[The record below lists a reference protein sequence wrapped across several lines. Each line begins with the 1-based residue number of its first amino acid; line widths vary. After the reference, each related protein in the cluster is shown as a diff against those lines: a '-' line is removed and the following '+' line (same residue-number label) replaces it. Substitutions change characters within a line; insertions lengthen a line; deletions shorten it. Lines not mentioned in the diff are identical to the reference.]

1 MKKHMQKNNQTVFI
15 GTLIVLVVIV
25 LALSAYIVNIR
36 TQNQSTSSQ
45 AEELL
50 NLQSSSISTNSTY
63 FNKQDVAFFD
73 MTAGDLKGKLYGLK
87 SNNEQDVLNFLSA
100 DPQLEVQQGNVLSL
114 IPDKPENLRLNST
127 INDNQEAYLLDAGH
141 HIDAM
146 HYYFD
151 QTRCGNIPVFGGNL
165 QIHTSQ
171 SNVYA
176 VSGALIKNDV
186 DCTQSI
192 NESQAHSVALE
203 AYAKDTK
210 SGDGATVQESTL
222 YVFSPAIMDSTL
234 EDHTNHLTQFV
245 NVCGAAGD
253 CKGYFVDMKS
263 GKAIYSVQT
272 SMDALNRKVTLG
284 GQNCDPA
291 KASTPKSTER
301 IESGGPSGNDKVD
314 KTFDIIGNTY
324 NYFNSTHQLDS
335 FDGAG
340 ASINTEL
347 PSCSDNACW
356 TGAKILICSGLVASD
371 VIAHEFTHAVTQ
383 YAVGGQ
389 SLIYRNESGALNES
403 LSDVFAYALD
413 PANWTMGETTSL
425 GAIRDFADPPKHGHP
440 SRVFSSVSKDGAS
453 YYCSSGDN
461 GGVHINSGVFNKAF
475 YLMVDGG
482 SFNGCTIT
490 GLGHTNYNKAHLV
503 IFRALKTYM
512 KGKNTG
518 NYRDMYDAVVQACND
533 VYKTGSPECATITAA
548 MQATEMDQQTIGAS
562 KGPACTGLTAKP
574 ATCIGSVQPTGSSTP
589 AVTPGTSGAPTPITT
604 GIPTS
609 PTIGPSGSPSQPAKS
624 SPLKSSVS
632 SPQSATG
639 DVSISYD
646 GTVYKLVATI
656 SEAAFNSFFTD
667 AQPTA
672 GESARLT
679 TGFEA
684 GVPIRG
690 ELVGPDTIDT
700 GTFTFEG
707 GKYTNKYST
716 GKDLSKYTV
725 YQVVAINDSG
735 NEIPFLIGNVD
746 SSASGSGGTGGSS
759 PAPSAVRLSL
769 SLRLQGIDKKP
780 KSTEAILV
788 RVGVGGGDLAETVY
802 KNVLFTPSDGGVWKG
817 QADFDIP
824 EGTAYKVLV
833 KGPKH
838 TQRKIC
844 ENKPKEDQPGLYK
857 CTINTIEL
865 KKGDNTLDFSGVVML
880 AGDLPVKQDGIVNA
894 KDVLAVRE
902 RLNKT
907 DFESLAI
914 GDVNYDGVINAVDD
928 ALVVFTLANRT
939 DQN

>member
-1 MKKHMQKNNQTVFI
+1 MKKYMQKNNQTVFI

-36 TQNQSTSSQ
+36 TQNQSTASQ
-45 AEELL
+45 AEEML
-50 NLQSSSISTNSTY
+50 NLQSSNISTNSTY
-63 FNKQDVAFFD
+63 FDKQDAAFFD

-87 SNNEQDVLNFLSA
+87 SGSEQDVLNFLND
-100 DPQLEVQQGNVLSL
+100 DPQLEVQPGNVLSL
-114 IPDKPENLRLNST
+114 IPDRPENLRLATT
-127 INDNQEAYLLDAGH
+127 INDSKEAYLLDAGH
-141 HIDAM
+141 HINAM

-203 AYAKDTK
+203 SYSKDAK
-210 SGDGATVQESTL
+210 SGDGATVRESTL
-222 YVFSPAIMDSTL
+222 YIFSPAIIDSTST
-234 EDHTNHLTQFV
+234 DRTNHLTQFID
-245 NVCGAAGD
+245 VCGVSGY

-263 GKAIYSVQT
+263 GKSIYSIQT

-284 GQNCDPA
+284 GQNCDPRIP
-291 KASTPKSTER
+291 STPKSTER

-314 KTFDIIGNTY
+314 KTFNIIGDTY

-340 ASINTEL
+340 ATINTEL

-356 TGAKILICSGLVASD
+356 TGAKILICSGLVAHD

-389 SLIYRNESGALNES
+389 SLIYQYESGALNES

-413 PANWTMGETTSL
+413 PANWTMGETTAL
-425 GAIRDFADPPKHGHP
+425 GAIRDFSDPPKKGHP
-440 SRVFSSVSKDGAS
+440 SREFSSVSKDGAN
-453 YYCSSGDN
+453 YYCSSGDG

-482 SFNGCTIT
+482 TFNGCTIT
-490 GLGHTNYNKAHLV
+490 GLGHSNYNKAHLV

-562 KGPACTGLTAKP
+562 KGPACTGLSAKP

-589 AVTPGTSGAPTPITT
+589 AVTPGTTGEPTPVTT
-604 GIPTS
+604 GS
-609 PTIGPSGSPSQPAKS
+609 PTGTPTGAPSQPTKS

-646 GTVYKLVATI
+646 GTVYKLTATI

-667 AQPTA
+667 TQTTA
-672 GESARLT
+672 DGSARLT

-690 ELVGPDTIDT
+690 ELIGPDNIDT

-707 GKYTNKYST
+707 SKYINKYST
-716 GKDLSKYTV
+716 GKDLSKYTA
-725 YQVVAINDSG
+725 YQVVAINESG
-735 NEIPFLIGNVD
+735 NEIPFLIGNLD
-746 SSASGSGGTGGSS
+746 TSASGSGGTGGST
-759 PAPSAVRLSL
+759 PAANTVRLSL
-769 SLRLQGIDKKP
+769 TLRLQGIDKKP
-780 KSTEAILV
+780 KATEAILV
-788 RVGVGGGDLAETVY
+788 RIGVGSEELPETVF
-802 KNVLFTPSDGGVWKG
+802 KNVLFTPSDGGLWKG
-817 QADFDIP
+817 QADFDIA

-865 KKGDNTLDFSGVVML
+865 KKGENALDFSGVVML

-902 RLNKT
+902 RLNKA